1 MIIAALLLLSLCYPI
16 LQNWRERK
24 RTEEQR

>member
-1 MIIAALLLLSLCYPI
+1 MIIAALLLLSLCYPM

-24 RTEEQR
+24 RAEERP